1 MSLSILMVA
10 AMAMVP
16 AMEPLAA
23 AAEPPELKAVDL
35 PVTREPAAAIPTV
48 KTAAATM

>member
-1 MSLSILMVA
+1 MVA

-16 AMEPLAA
+16 AMEP
-23 AAEPPELKAVDL
+23 PELKAVEL